1 MNERKMNELDV
12 FRHELMWDGT
22 SAEEFA
28 MSIGMTYASYKNVI
42 RDGSK
47 VVPKWVLAF
56 LFGRGYVYEGD
67 VLVQKKSDASHQIN
81 TPNNTI
87 GHFDS
92 NTTSADVKSVA
103 YTKSEPTINSMSSIG
118 ALQSYSKELH
128 DRLNQI

>member
-81 TPNNTI
+81 TPNKTN
-87 GHFDS
+87 GYFNC
-92 NTTSADVKSVA
+92 NTTSEYVKSVSYA
-103 YTKSEPTINSMSSIG
+103 KSEPSIIE
-118 ALQSYSKELH
+118 LQSYSKELH